1 MNMAAETNLIKNN
14 DLARVRQIDF
24 VSMFGYNTKKLMEL
38 LGVMRL
44 IPKQA
49 GTMLK
54 RHTVTGTL
62 ESGVVAEGDIIPL
75 SKYTTVETPIGEITL
90 NKWRKA
96 TSAEA
101 ILDKGYDQAVDETS
115 DKMLQDIQGNIRT
128 GIVDSLTINGQP
140 TASGASTQAALADA
154 WGKLAVIF
162 ENDAVETVY
171 FLNPMDIASYLATAQ
186 ITVQQAFGFS
196 YVENFLGL
204 GTVILNSRITAGTF
218 KATAKQ
224 NMVGY
229 YVPAN
234 EDDLAKAFAFVS
246 DETGLIAVHEYADYD
261 RLTADSTFLSG
272 IKIFADNAGGVIAG
286 TIGETA
292 SGGDT
297 PGEDNSGESSG
308 DESLSG
314 E

>member
-1 MNMAAETNLIKNN
+1 MAAETNLIKNS
-14 DLARVRQIDF
+14 DLARVRQVDF
-24 VSMFGYNTKKLMEL
+24 VSQFGYSTKKLMGL

-49 GTMLK
+49 GTLLK

-62 ESGVVAEGDIIPL
+62 ESGNVAEGDIIPL

-90 NKWRKA
+90 SKWRKA

-101 ILDKGYDQAVDETS
+101 ILDKGYDQAVDETN
-115 DKMLQDIQGNIRT
+115 DKMLQDIQGKIRT
-128 GIVDSLTINGQP
+128 GIISSLTISGQP
-140 TASGASTQAALADA
+140 TASGANTQAALADA
-154 WGKLAVIF
+154 WGKLANIF

-204 GTVILNSRITAGTF
+204 GTVILNSGITAGTF

-234 EDDLAKAFAFVS
+234 EADLAKTFDFVS

-272 IKIFADNAGGVIAG
+272 IKIFADNAAGVIAG
-286 TIGETA
+286 TISLGE
-292 SGGDT
+292 
-297 PGEDNSGESSG
+297 
-308 DESLSG
+308 
-314 E
+314 

>member
-1 MNMAAETNLIKNN
+1 MAAENNLIKNS

-24 VSMFGYNTKKLMEL
+24 VSQFGYNTKKLMEL

-62 ESGVVAEGDIIPL
+62 ADGNVEEGDIIPL
-75 SKYTTVETPIGEITL
+75 SKYKTVDTPLKEIEL
-90 NKWRKA
+90 KKWRKA

-101 ILDKGYDQAVDETS
+101 ILDKGYDQAVDETN
-115 DKMLQDIQGNIRT
+115 DKMLQDIQGKIRT
-128 GIVDSLTINGQP
+128 GIIGSLTIDGQP
-140 TASGASTQAALADA
+140 TASGANTQAALADA
-154 WGKLAVIF
+154 WGKLANIF

-204 GTVILNSRITAGTF
+204 GTVILNSGIAEGTF

-234 EDDLAKAFAFVS
+234 EADLAKAFDFVS

-272 IKIFADNAGGVIAG
+272 IEIFADNEAGVISG
-286 TIGETA
+286 TISLGE
-292 SGGDT
+292 
-297 PGEDNSGESSG
+297 
-308 DESLSG
+308 
-314 E
+314 

>member
-1 MNMAAETNLIKNN
+1 MAAETNLIKNN

-54 RHTVTGTL
+54 RHTVSGTL
-62 ESGVVAEGDIIPL
+62 ESGDVAEGDIIPL

-90 NKWRKA
+90 KKWRKA

-128 GIVDSLTINGQP
+128 GIVGSLTIDGQP
-140 TASGASTQAALADA
+140 TASGANTQAALADA

-171 FLNPMDIASYLATAQ
+171 FLNPMDVASYLATAQ

-204 GTVILNSRITAGTF
+204 GTVILNSGIAAGTF

-234 EDDLAKAFAFVS
+234 EDDLAKAFDFVS

-286 TIGETA
+286 TISLGE
-292 SGGDT
+292 
-297 PGEDNSGESSG
+297 
-308 DESLSG
+308 
-314 E
+314 

>member
-1 MNMAAETNLIKNN
+1 MAEETNLIKNS
-14 DLARVRQIDF
+14 DLARVRQVDF
-24 VSMFGYNTKKLMEL
+24 VSQFGYSTKKLMEL

-49 GTMLK
+49 GTLLK

-62 ESGVVAEGDIIPL
+62 ESGNVAEGDIIPL

-90 NKWRKA
+90 SKWRKA

-101 ILDKGYDQAVDETS
+101 ILDKGYDQAVDETN
-115 DKMLQDIQGNIRT
+115 DKMLQDIQGKIRT
-128 GIVDSLTINGQP
+128 GIISSLTISGQP
-140 TASGASTQAALADA
+140 TASGANTQAALADA
-154 WGKLAVIF
+154 WGKLANIF

-204 GTVILNSRITAGTF
+204 GTVILNSGITAGTF

-234 EDDLAKAFAFVS
+234 EADLAKAFDFVS

-272 IKIFADNAGGVIAG
+272 IKIFADNEAGVISG
-286 TIGETA
+286 KIGL
-292 SGGDT
+292 
-297 PGEDNSGESSG
+297 GE
-308 DESLSG
+308 
-314 E
+314 

>member
-1 MNMAAETNLIKNN
+1 MAAETNLIKDA
-14 DLARVRQIDF
+14 DLARARQIDF
-24 VSMFGYNTKKLMEL
+24 VSQFGYSTKKLMEL

-49 GTMLK
+49 GTLLK

-62 ESGVVAEGDIIPL
+62 EDGNVAEGDIIPL
-75 SKYTTVETPIGEITL
+75 SKYKTVDTPLKEIEL
-90 NKWRKA
+90 KKWRKA

-101 ILDKGYDQAVDETS
+101 ILDKGYDQAVDETN
-115 DKMLQDIQGNIRT
+115 DKMLQDIQGKIRT
-128 GIVDSLTINGQP
+128 GIIGSLTIDGQP
-140 TASGASTQAALADA
+140 TASGANTQAALADA
-154 WGKLAVIF
+154 WGKLANIF

-204 GTVILNSRITAGTF
+204 GTVILNSGIVEGTF

-234 EDDLAKAFAFVS
+234 EADLAKAFDFVS

-272 IKIFADNAGGVIAG
+272 IEIFADNEAGVISG
-286 TIGETA
+286 TISLGE
-292 SGGDT
+292 
-297 PGEDNSGESSG
+297 
-308 DESLSG
+308 
-314 E
+314 

>member
-1 MNMAAETNLIKNN
+1 MAAENNLIKNS
-14 DLARVRQIDF
+14 DLARVRQVDF

-49 GTMLK
+49 GTVLK
-54 RHTVTGTL
+54 RHSVTGTL
-62 ESGVVAEGDIIPL
+62 EDGSVPEGDIIPL
-75 SKYTTVETPIGEITL
+75 SKYKTVETPLKEIEL
-90 NKWRKA
+90 KKWRKA

-101 ILDKGYDQAVDETS
+101 ILDKGYDQAVDETN
-115 DKMLQDIQGNIRT
+115 DKMLQDIQGKIRT
-128 GIVDSLTINGQP
+128 GIIGSLTIDGQP
-140 TASGASTQAALADA
+140 TASGANTQAALADA
-154 WGKLAVIF
+154 WGKLANIF

-204 GTVILNSRITAGTF
+204 GTVILNSGITAGTF

-234 EDDLAKAFAFVS
+234 EADLAKAFDFVS

-272 IKIFADNAGGVIAG
+272 IEIFADNEAGVISG
-286 TIGETA
+286 TISLGE
-292 SGGDT
+292 
-297 PGEDNSGESSG
+297 
-308 DESLSG
+308 
-314 E
+314 

>member
-1 MNMAAETNLIKNN
+1 MAAETNLIKNS
-14 DLARVRQIDF
+14 DLARVRQVDF
-24 VSMFGYNTKKLMEL
+24 VSQFGYSTKKLMEL

-49 GTMLK
+49 GTLLK

-62 ESGVVAEGDIIPL
+62 ESGNVAEGDIIPL

-90 NKWRKA
+90 SKWRKA

-101 ILDKGYDQAVDETS
+101 ILDKGYDQAVDETN
-115 DKMLQDIQGNIRT
+115 DKMLQDIQGKIRT
-128 GIVDSLTINGQP
+128 GIISSLTISGQP
-140 TASGASTQAALADA
+140 TASGANTQAALADA
-154 WGKLAVIF
+154 WGKLANIF

-204 GTVILNSRITAGTF
+204 GTVILNSGITAGTF

-234 EDDLAKAFAFVS
+234 EADLAKAFDFVS

-272 IKIFADNAGGVIAG
+272 IKIFADNAAGVIAG
-286 TIGETA
+286 TINL
-292 SGGDT
+292 GG
-297 PGEDNSGESSG
+297 
-308 DESLSG
+308 
-314 E
+314 

>member
-1 MNMAAETNLIKNN
+1 MAAENNLIKNS

-24 VSMFGYNTKKLMEL
+24 VSQFGYNTKKLMEL

-62 ESGVVAEGDIIPL
+62 EDGSVAEGDIIPL
-75 SKYTTVETPIGEITL
+75 SKYKTVDTPLKEIEL
-90 NKWRKA
+90 KKWRKA

-101 ILDKGYDQAVDETS
+101 ILDKGYDQAVDETN
-115 DKMLQDIQGNIRT
+115 DKMLQDIQGKIRT
-128 GIVDSLTINGQP
+128 GIIGSLTIDGQP
-140 TASGASTQAALADA
+140 TASGANTQAALADA
-154 WGKLAVIF
+154 WGKLANIF

-204 GTVILNSRITAGTF
+204 GTVILNSGIVAGTF

-234 EDDLAKAFAFVS
+234 EADLAKAFDFVS

-272 IKIFADNAGGVIAG
+272 IEIFADNEAGVISG
-286 TIGETA
+286 TISLGE
-292 SGGDT
+292 
-297 PGEDNSGESSG
+297 
-308 DESLSG
+308 
-314 E
+314 

>member
-1 MNMAAETNLIKNN
+1 MAAENNLIKNS
-14 DLARVRQIDF
+14 DLARVRQVDF

-49 GTMLK
+49 GTVLK
-54 RHTVTGTL
+54 RHSVTGTL
-62 ESGVVAEGDIIPL
+62 EDGNVAEGDIIPL
-75 SKYTTVETPIGEITL
+75 SKYKTVETPLKEIEL
-90 NKWRKA
+90 KKWRKA

-115 DKMLQDIQGNIRT
+115 DKMLQDIQGKIRT
-128 GIVDSLTINGQP
+128 GIISSLTIEEQP
-140 TASGASTQAALADA
+140 TASGANTQAALADA
-154 WGKLAVIF
+154 WGKLANIF

-204 GTVILNSRITAGTF
+204 GTVILNSGITAGTF

-234 EDDLAKAFAFVS
+234 EADLAKAFDFVS

-272 IKIFADNAGGVIAG
+272 IEIFADNAAGVIAG
-286 TIGETA
+286 TIGE
-292 SGGDT
+292 GL
-297 PGEDNSGESSG
+297 GE
-308 DESLSG
+308 
-314 E
+314 

>member
-1 MNMAAETNLIKNN
+1 MAAETNLIKNS
-14 DLARVRQIDF
+14 DLARVRQVDF
-24 VSMFGYNTKKLMEL
+24 VSQFGYSTKKLMEL

-49 GTMLK
+49 GTLLK

-62 ESGVVAEGDIIPL
+62 ESGNVAEGDIIPL

-90 NKWRKA
+90 SKWRKA

-101 ILDKGYDQAVDETS
+101 ILDKGYDQAVDETN
-115 DKMLQDIQGNIRT
+115 DKMLQDIQGKIRT
-128 GIVDSLTINGQP
+128 GIISSLTISGQP
-140 TASGASTQAALADA
+140 TASGANTQAALADA
-154 WGKLAVIF
+154 WGKLANIF

-204 GTVILNSRITAGTF
+204 GTVILNSGITAGTF

-234 EDDLAKAFAFVS
+234 EADLAKAFDFVS

-272 IKIFADNAGGVIAG
+272 IKIFADNEAGVISG
-286 TIGETA
+286 TIISGTTSLGE
-292 SGGDT
+292 
-297 PGEDNSGESSG
+297 
-308 DESLSG
+308 
-314 E
+314 

>member
-1 MNMAAETNLIKNN
+1 MTAKVSGRKEFNMAAETNLIKNS
-14 DLARVRQIDF
+14 DLARVRQVDF
-24 VSMFGYNTKKLMEL
+24 VSQFGYSTKKLMEL

-49 GTMLK
+49 GTLLK

-62 ESGVVAEGDIIPL
+62 ESGNVAEGDIIPL

-90 NKWRKA
+90 SKWRKA

-101 ILDKGYDQAVDETS
+101 ILDKGYDQAVDETN
-115 DKMLQDIQGNIRT
+115 DKMLQDIQGQIRT
-128 GIVDSLTINGQP
+128 GIISSLTISGQP
-140 TASGASTQAALADA
+140 TSSGANTQAALADA
-154 WGKLAVIF
+154 WGKLANIF

-204 GTVILNSRITAGTF
+204 GTVILNSGITAGTF

-234 EDDLAKAFAFVS
+234 EADLAKAFDFVS

-272 IKIFADNAGGVIAG
+272 IKIFADNEAGVIAG
-286 TIGETA
+286 TIVL
-292 SGGDT
+292 GG
-297 PGEDNSGESSG
+297 
-308 DESLSG
+308 
-314 E
+314 

>member
-1 MNMAAETNLIKNN
+1 MAAETNLIKNS
-14 DLARVRQIDF
+14 DLARVRQVDF
-24 VSMFGYNTKKLMEL
+24 VSQFGYSTKKLMEL

-49 GTMLK
+49 GTLLK

-62 ESGVVAEGDIIPL
+62 ESGNVAEGDIIPL

-90 NKWRKA
+90 SKWRKA

-101 ILDKGYDQAVDETS
+101 ILDKGYDQAVDETN
-115 DKMLQDIQGNIRT
+115 DKMLQDIQGKIRT
-128 GIVDSLTINGQP
+128 GIISSLTISEQP
-140 TASGASTQAALADA
+140 TASGANTQAALADA
-154 WGKLAVIF
+154 WGKLANIF

-204 GTVILNSRITAGTF
+204 GTVILNSGITAGTF

-234 EDDLAKAFAFVS
+234 EADLAKAFDFVS

-272 IKIFADNAGGVIAG
+272 IKIFADNAAGVIAG
-286 TIGETA
+286 TISLGE
-292 SGGDT
+292 
-297 PGEDNSGESSG
+297 
-308 DESLSG
+308 
-314 E
+314 

>member
-1 MNMAAETNLIKNN
+1 MAAETNLIKNN

-24 VSMFGYNTKKLMEL
+24 VSQFGYNTKKLMEL

-62 ESGVVAEGDIIPL
+62 ESGDVAEGDIIPL
-75 SKYTTVETPIGEITL
+75 SKYTTVETPIGEISL
-90 NKWRKA
+90 KKWRKA

-128 GIVDSLTINGQP
+128 GIVGSLTIEEQP
-140 TASGASTQAALADA
+140 TASGANTQAALADA

-171 FLNPMDIASYLATAQ
+171 FLNPMDVASYLATAQ

-204 GTVILNSRITAGTF
+204 GTVILNSGITAGTF

-234 EDDLAKAFAFVS
+234 EDDLAKAFDFVS

-286 TIGETA
+286 TISLGE
-292 SGGDT
+292 
-297 PGEDNSGESSG
+297 
-308 DESLSG
+308 
-314 E
+314 

>member
-1 MNMAAETNLIKNN
+1 MAAENNLIENS

-54 RHTVTGTL
+54 RHTVVGTL
-62 ESGVVAEGDIIPL
+62 EDGIVEEGDIIPL
-75 SKYTTVETPIGEITL
+75 SKYRTEDTPLKEIEL
-90 NKWRKA
+90 KKWRKA
-96 TSAEA
+96 TSAEE
-101 ILDKGYDQAVDETS
+101 ILDKGYDQAVDETN
-115 DKMLQDIQGNIRT
+115 DKMLQDIQGKIRT
-128 GIVDSLTINGQP
+128 GIISSLTIDGQP
-140 TASGASTQAALADA
+140 TASGANTQAALADA
-154 WGKLAVIF
+154 WGKLANIF

-204 GTVILNSRITAGTF
+204 GTVILNSGITAGTF

-234 EDDLAKAFAFVS
+234 EADLAKAFDFVS

-272 IKIFADNAGGVIAG
+272 IEIFADNEAGVISG
-286 TIGETA
+286 TISLGE
-292 SGGDT
+292 
-297 PGEDNSGESSG
+297 
-308 DESLSG
+308 
-314 E
+314 

>member
-1 MNMAAETNLIKNN
+1 MAAETNLIKNN

-24 VSMFGYNTKKLMEL
+24 VSQFGYNTKKLMEL

-62 ESGVVAEGDIIPL
+62 ESGDVAEGDIIPL
-75 SKYTTVETPIGEITL
+75 SKYTTVETPIGEISL
-90 NKWRKA
+90 KKWRKA

-128 GIVDSLTINGQP
+128 GIVGSLTIEGQP
-140 TASGASTQAALADA
+140 TASGANTQAALADA

-171 FLNPMDIASYLATAQ
+171 FLNPMDVASYLATAQ

-204 GTVILNSRITAGTF
+204 GTVILNSGIAAGTF

-234 EDDLAKAFAFVS
+234 EDDLAKAFDFVS

-286 TIGETA
+286 TISLGE
-292 SGGDT
+292 
-297 PGEDNSGESSG
+297 
-308 DESLSG
+308 
-314 E
+314 

>member
-1 MNMAAETNLIKNN
+1 MAAETNLIKNS
-14 DLARVRQIDF
+14 DLVRVRLVDF

-62 ESGVVAEGDIIPL
+62 EDGNVAEGDIIPL

-90 NKWRKA
+90 GKWRKA

-115 DKMLQDIQGNIRT
+115 DKMLQDIQGNIRR
-128 GIVDSLTINGQP
+128 GIVNSLTIEGQP
-140 TASGASTQAALADA
+140 TASGANTQAALADA

-162 ENDAVETVY
+162 ENDAVETVF
-171 FLNPMDIASYLATAQ
+171 FLNPMDIANYLATAQ

-204 GTVILNSRITAGTF
+204 GTVILNSGITAGTF

-234 EDDLAKAFAFVS
+234 EDDLAKAFDFVS

-272 IKIFADNAGGVIAG
+272 IKIFADNEGGVIAG
-286 TIGETA
+286 TIGE
-292 SGGDT
+292 GL
-297 PGEDNSGESSG
+297 GE
-308 DESLSG
+308 
-314 E
+314 

>member
-1 MNMAAETNLIKNN
+1 MAAETNLIKNS
-14 DLARVRQIDF
+14 DLARVRQVDF
-24 VSMFGYNTKKLMEL
+24 VSQFGYSTKKLMEL

-49 GTMLK
+49 GTLLK

-62 ESGVVAEGDIIPL
+62 ESGNVAEGDIIPL

-90 NKWRKA
+90 SKWRKA

-101 ILDKGYDQAVDETS
+101 ILDKGYDQAVDETN
-115 DKMLQDIQGNIRT
+115 DKMLQDIQGKIRT
-128 GIVDSLTINGQP
+128 GIISSLTISGQP
-140 TASGASTQAALADA
+140 TASGANTQAALADA
-154 WGKLAVIF
+154 WGKLANIF

-204 GTVILNSRITAGTF
+204 GTVILNSGITAGTF

-234 EDDLAKAFAFVS
+234 EADLAKAFDFVS

-272 IKIFADNAGGVIAG
+272 IKIFADNAAGVIAG
-286 TIGETA
+286 KIGL
-292 SGGDT
+292 
-297 PGEDNSGESSG
+297 GE
-308 DESLSG
+308 
-314 E
+314 

>member
-1 MNMAAETNLIKNN
+1 MAAETNLIKNN

-24 VSMFGYNTKKLMEL
+24 VSQFGYNTKKLMEL

-62 ESGVVAEGDIIPL
+62 ESGDVAEGDIIPL

-90 NKWRKA
+90 KKWRKA

-128 GIVDSLTINGQP
+128 GIVDSLTIDGQP
-140 TASGASTQAALADA
+140 TASGANTQAALADA

-162 ENDAVETVY
+162 ENDAVESVY

-234 EDDLAKAFAFVS
+234 EDDLAKAFDFVS

-261 RLTADSTFLSG
+261 RLTADSTFMSG

-286 TIGETA
+286 TISLGE
-292 SGGDT
+292 
-297 PGEDNSGESSG
+297 
-308 DESLSG
+308 
-314 E
+314 

>member
-1 MNMAAETNLIKNN
+1 MAAETNLIKNS
-14 DLARVRQIDF
+14 DLARVRQVDF

-49 GTMLK
+49 GTVLK
-54 RHTVTGTL
+54 RHSVTGTL
-62 ESGVVAEGDIIPL
+62 EDGSVPEGDIIPL
-75 SKYTTVETPIGEITL
+75 SKYQTVETPLKEIEL
-90 NKWRKA
+90 KKWRKA

-101 ILDKGYDQAVDETS
+101 ILDKGYDQAVDETN
-115 DKMLQDIQGNIRT
+115 DKMLQDIQGKIRT
-128 GIVDSLTINGQP
+128 GIIGSLTIDGQP
-140 TASGASTQAALADA
+140 TASGANTQAALADA
-154 WGKLAVIF
+154 WGKLANIF

-204 GTVILNSRITAGTF
+204 GTVILNSGITAGTF

-234 EDDLAKAFAFVS
+234 EADLAKAFDFVS

-272 IKIFADNAGGVIAG
+272 IEIFADNDGGVIAG
-286 TIGETA
+286 TIGE
-292 SGGDT
+292 GL
-297 PGEDNSGESSG
+297 GE
-308 DESLSG
+308 
-314 E
+314 

>member
-1 MNMAAETNLIKNN
+1 MAAETNLIKNS
-14 DLARVRQIDF
+14 DLARVRQVDF

-49 GTMLK
+49 GTVLK
-54 RHTVTGTL
+54 RHSVTGTL
-62 ESGVVAEGDIIPL
+62 EDGSVPEGDIIPL
-75 SKYTTVETPIGEITL
+75 SKYKTVETPLKEIEL
-90 NKWRKA
+90 KKWRKA

-101 ILDKGYDQAVDETS
+101 ILDKGYDQAVDETN
-115 DKMLQDIQGNIRT
+115 DKMLQDIQGKIRT
-128 GIVDSLTINGQP
+128 GIIGSLTIEGQP
-140 TASGASTQAALADA
+140 TASGANTQAALADA
-154 WGKLAVIF
+154 WGKLANIF

-204 GTVILNSRITAGTF
+204 GTVILNSGITAGTF

-234 EDDLAKAFAFVS
+234 EADLAKAFDFVS

-272 IKIFADNAGGVIAG
+272 IEIFADNAGGVIAG
-286 TIGETA
+286 TIGE
-292 SGGDT
+292 GL
-297 PGEDNSGESSG
+297 GE
-308 DESLSG
+308 
-314 E
+314 

>member
-1 MNMAAETNLIKNN
+1 MAAETNLIKNS
-14 DLARVRQIDF
+14 DLARVRQVDF
-24 VSMFGYNTKKLMEL
+24 VSQFGYSTKKLMEL

-49 GTMLK
+49 GTLLK

-62 ESGVVAEGDIIPL
+62 ESGNVAEGDIIPL

-90 NKWRKA
+90 SKWRKA

-101 ILDKGYDQAVDETS
+101 ILDKGYDQAVDETN
-115 DKMLQDIQGNIRT
+115 DKMLQDIQGKIRT
-128 GIVDSLTINGQP
+128 GIISSLTISGQP
-140 TASGASTQAALADA
+140 TASGANTQAALADA
-154 WGKLAVIF
+154 WGKLANIF

-204 GTVILNSRITAGTF
+204 GTAILNSGITAGTF

-234 EDDLAKAFAFVS
+234 EADLAKAFDFVS

-272 IKIFADNAGGVIAG
+272 IKIFADNAAGVISG
-286 TIGETA
+286 KIGL
-292 SGGDT
+292 
-297 PGEDNSGESSG
+297 GE
-308 DESLSG
+308 
-314 E
+314 

>member
-1 MNMAAETNLIKNN
+1 MAAETNLIKNN

-24 VSMFGYNTKKLMEL
+24 VSQFGYNTKKLMEL

-62 ESGVVAEGDIIPL
+62 ESGDVAEGDIIPL

-90 NKWRKA
+90 KKWRKA

-128 GIVDSLTINGQP
+128 GIVGSLTIEGQP
-140 TASGASTQAALADA
+140 TASGANTQAALADA

-171 FLNPMDIASYLATAQ
+171 FLNPMDVASYLATAQ

-204 GTVILNSRITAGTF
+204 GTVILNSGIAAGTF

-234 EDDLAKAFAFVS
+234 EDDLAKAFDFVS

-286 TIGETA
+286 TISLGE
-292 SGGDT
+292 
-297 PGEDNSGESSG
+297 
-308 DESLSG
+308 
-314 E
+314 

>member
-1 MNMAAETNLIKNN
+1 MAAETNLIKNS
-14 DLARVRQIDF
+14 DLARVRQVDF

-49 GTMLK
+49 GTVLK
-54 RHTVTGTL
+54 RHSVTGTL
-62 ESGVVAEGDIIPL
+62 GDGIVPEGDIIPL
-75 SKYTTVETPIGEITL
+75 SKYQTVETPLKEIEL
-90 NKWRKA
+90 KKWRKA

-101 ILDKGYDQAVDETS
+101 ILDKGYEQAVDETN
-115 DKMLQDIQGNIRT
+115 DKMLQDIQSKIRT
-128 GIVDSLTINGQP
+128 GIISSLTIAEQP
-140 TASGASTQAALADA
+140 TASGANTQAALADA
-154 WGKLAVIF
+154 WGKLANIF

-204 GTVILNSRITAGTF
+204 GTVILNSGIAAGTF

-234 EDDLAKAFAFVS
+234 EADLAKAFDFVS

-272 IKIFADNAGGVIAG
+272 IEIFADNEAGVISG
-286 TIGETA
+286 TIVL
-292 SGGDT
+292 GG
-297 PGEDNSGESSG
+297 
-308 DESLSG
+308 
-314 E
+314 

>member
-1 MNMAAETNLIKNN
+1 MAAETNLIKNS
-14 DLARVRQIDF
+14 DLARVRQVDF
-24 VSMFGYNTKKLMEL
+24 VSQFGYSTKKLMEL

-49 GTMLK
+49 GTLLK

-62 ESGVVAEGDIIPL
+62 ESGNVAEGDIIPL

-90 NKWRKA
+90 SKWRKA

-101 ILDKGYDQAVDETS
+101 ILDKGYDQAVDETN
-115 DKMLQDIQGNIRT
+115 DKMLQDIQGKIRT
-128 GIVDSLTINGQP
+128 GIISSLTISGQP
-140 TASGASTQAALADA
+140 TASGANTQAALADA
-154 WGKLAVIF
+154 WGKLANIF

-204 GTVILNSRITAGTF
+204 GTVILNSGIAAGTF

-234 EDDLAKAFAFVS
+234 EADLAKAFDFVS

-272 IKIFADNAGGVIAG
+272 IKIFADNEAGVIAG
-286 TIGETA
+286 TIVL
-292 SGGDT
+292 GG
-297 PGEDNSGESSG
+297 
-308 DESLSG
+308 
-314 E
+314 

>member
-1 MNMAAETNLIKNN
+1 MSAENNLIKNN
-14 DLARVRQIDF
+14 DLATVRQLDF
-24 VSMFGYNTKKLMEL
+24 VSQFGYNTKKLMEL

-62 ESGVVAEGDIIPL
+62 EDGNVAEGDIIPL
-75 SKYTTVETPIGEITL
+75 SKYTTVDTPLKEITL
-90 NKWRKA
+90 KKWRKA

-101 ILDKGYDQAVDETS
+101 ILDKGYEQAVDETGE
-115 DKMLQDIQGNIRT
+115 KMVSDIQSRIRA
-128 GIVDSLTINGQP
+128 GIIASLTIDGQP
-140 TASGASTQAALADA
+140 TASGANTQSALADA
-154 WGKLAVIF
+154 WGKLANIF
-162 ENDAVETVY
+162 ENDAVQTVY

-186 ITVQQAFGFS
+186 ITVQTAFGFN
-196 YVENFLGL
+196 YVEDFLGL
-204 GTVILNSRITAGTF
+204 GTVILNSGIAKGTF
-218 KATAKQ
+218 KATAKE

-234 EDDLAKAFAFVS
+234 EADLAKAFAFVS

-272 IKIFADNAGGVIAG
+272 IEIFADNEAGVIAG
-286 TIGETA
+286 TISLGE
-292 SGGDT
+292 
-297 PGEDNSGESSG
+297 
-308 DESLSG
+308 
-314 E
+314 

>member
-1 MNMAAETNLIKNN
+1 MAAENNLIKNS
-14 DLARVRQIDF
+14 DLARARQIDF
-24 VSMFGYNTKKLMEL
+24 VSQYGYGTKKLMEL

-49 GTMLK
+49 GTLLK
-54 RHTVTGTL
+54 RHTVTGVL
-62 ESGVVAEGDIIPL
+62 LDGNVAEGDIIPL
-75 SKYTTVETPIGEITL
+75 SKYNTIETPIGEITL
-90 NKWRKA
+90 GKWRKA

-101 ILDKGYDQAVDETS
+101 ILDKGYDQAVEETS
-115 DKMLQDIQGNIRT
+115 EKMLADIQGNVRT
-128 GIVDSLTINGQP
+128 GIINSLTISGQP
-140 TASGASTQAALADA
+140 TASGATTQAALADA
-154 WGKLAVIF
+154 WGKLANVF

-171 FLNPMDIASYLATAQ
+171 FLNPVDVASYLASAQ
-186 ITVQQAFGFS
+186 ITIQNAFGFS

-204 GTVILNSRITAGTF
+204 GTVILNSGITAGTF

-234 EDDLAKAFAFVS
+234 ESDLAKAFDFVS

-272 IKIFADNAGGVIAG
+272 VKIFADNAAGVIAG
-286 TIGETA
+286 TIGL
-292 SGGDT
+292 
-297 PGEDNSGESSG
+297 GE
-308 DESLSG
+308 
-314 E
+314 

>member
-1 MNMAAETNLIKNN
+1 MAAENNLIKNS

-24 VSMFGYNTKKLMEL
+24 VSQFGYNTKKLMEL

-62 ESGVVAEGDIIPL
+62 EDGSVAEGDIIPL
-75 SKYTTVETPIGEITL
+75 SKYKTVDTPLKEIEL
-90 NKWRKA
+90 KKWRKA

-101 ILDKGYDQAVDETS
+101 ILDKGYDQAVDETN
-115 DKMLQDIQGNIRT
+115 DKMLQDIQGKIRT
-128 GIVDSLTINGQP
+128 GIIGSLTIDGQP
-140 TASGASTQAALADA
+140 TASGANTQAALADA
-154 WGKLAVIF
+154 WGKLANIF

-204 GTVILNSRITAGTF
+204 GTVILNSGIAEGTF

-234 EDDLAKAFAFVS
+234 EADLAKAFDFVS

-272 IKIFADNAGGVIAG
+272 IEIFADNEAGVISG
-286 TIGETA
+286 TISLGE
-292 SGGDT
+292 
-297 PGEDNSGESSG
+297 
-308 DESLSG
+308 
-314 E
+314 

>member
-1 MNMAAETNLIKNN
+1 MAAETNLIKNS

-44 IPKQA
+44 VPKQA
-49 GTMLK
+49 GTVLK
-54 RHTVTGTL
+54 RHSVTGTL
-62 ESGVVAEGDIIPL
+62 EDGIVPEGDIIPL
-75 SKYTTVETPIGEITL
+75 SKYQTVETPLKEIEL
-90 NKWRKA
+90 KKWRKA

-101 ILDKGYDQAVDETS
+101 ILDKGYDQAVDETN
-115 DKMLQDIQGNIRT
+115 DKMLQDIQGKIRT
-128 GIVDSLTINGQP
+128 GIISSLTIDGQP
-140 TASGASTQAALADA
+140 TASGANTQAALADA
-154 WGKLAVIF
+154 WGKLANIF

-204 GTVILNSRITAGTF
+204 GTVILNSGITAGTF

-234 EDDLAKAFAFVS
+234 EADLAKAFDFVS

-272 IKIFADNAGGVIAG
+272 IEIFADNEAGVISG
-286 TIGETA
+286 TISLGE
-292 SGGDT
+292 
-297 PGEDNSGESSG
+297 
-308 DESLSG
+308 
-314 E
+314 